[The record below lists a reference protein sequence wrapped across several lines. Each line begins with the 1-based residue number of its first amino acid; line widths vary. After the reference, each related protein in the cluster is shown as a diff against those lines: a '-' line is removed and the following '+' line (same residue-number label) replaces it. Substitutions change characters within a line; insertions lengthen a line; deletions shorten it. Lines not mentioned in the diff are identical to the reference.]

1 MIKNIIFDFG
11 DIFINLDKEIIF
23 REMQKYGIP
32 SLTPELIMLS
42 NAFEVGQISPD
53 IFINGLQSY
62 FPKASTQ
69 EIIAIW
75 NGMLLDFP
83 DYRLEFIEKLAIES
97 KYRLFLLSNTNA
109 LHIPEVAKIMG
120 ESKFQRFKN
129 SFEQFYLSHEIH
141 LRKPNADIYEF
152 VLEKDEIG
160 CLCEAIASRNG
171 IYCAYRMLGDGTV
184 GRYRI
189 ARFYAVIWH
198 LQQRAGKQSA

>member
-23 REMQKYGIP
+23 REMQRYGNP
-32 SLTPELIMLS
+32 SLTPELIILS

-97 KYRLFLLSNTNA
+97 EYRLFLLSNNNA
-109 LHIPEVAKIMG
+109 LHKLEAIKIMG
-120 ESKFQRFKN
+120 SSKFERFKC
-129 SFEQFYLSHEIH
+129 SFEQFYFSHEIH
-141 LRKPNADIYEF
+141 LRKPNTDIYEF
-152 VLEKDEIG
+152 VLEK
-160 CLCEAIASRNG
+160 NG
-171 IYCAYRMLGDGTV
+171 LDPTETFFV
-184 GRYRI
+184 DDT
-189 ARFYAVIWH
+189 FENT
-198 LQQRAGKQSA
+198 QSASKLGIKTWNLIVGQEDIIQLKSKL

>member
-23 REMQKYGIP
+23 REMQRYGNP
-32 SLTPELIMLS
+32 SLTPELIILS

-53 IFINGLQSY
+53 IFINGLQTY

-83 DYRLEFIEKLAIES
+83 DYRLEFIEKLANE
-97 KYRLFLLSNTNA
+97 KEYRLFLLSNNNA
-109 LHIPEVAKIMG
+109 LHKLEAIKIMG
-120 ESKFQRFKN
+120 SSKFESFKC

-141 LRKPNADIYEF
+141 LRKPNTDIYEF
-152 VLEKDEIG
+152 VLEK
-160 CLCEAIASRNG
+160 NG
-171 IYCAYRMLGDGTV
+171 LDPTETFFVDDDIIQLKSK
-184 GRYRI
+184 
-189 ARFYAVIWH
+189 
-198 LQQRAGKQSA
+198 L

>member
-23 REMQKYGIP
+23 REIQKYGNP
-32 SLTPELIMLS
+32 SLTPELIILS

-152 VLEKDEIG
+152 VLEKNTLDPIETFFVDDTF
-160 CLCEAIASRNG
+160 EN
-171 IYCAYRMLGDGTV
+171 T
-184 GRYRI
+184 
-189 ARFYAVIWH
+189 
-198 LQQRAGKQSA
+198 QSASKLGIKTWNLIVGQEDIIQLKSKL